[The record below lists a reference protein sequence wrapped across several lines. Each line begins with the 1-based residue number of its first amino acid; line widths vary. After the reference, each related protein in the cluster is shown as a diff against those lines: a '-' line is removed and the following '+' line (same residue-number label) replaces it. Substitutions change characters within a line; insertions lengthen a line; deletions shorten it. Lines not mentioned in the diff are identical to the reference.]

1 MGVFSKKVSEGRLL
15 TDEQAVEVV
24 AKAMPE
30 EEFRGRKVLLIIPDA
45 TRTAPVGT
53 MFKAIH
59 EQVGGATKSLDVMIA
74 LGTHPPMSETAIERR
89 LATLNA
95 VGLGYV
101 RLGQSA
107 LTLSGGEAQ
116 RAVQHKLAHRLG
128 PAEQ

>member
-30 EEFRGRKVLLIIPDA
+30 EEFRGRKVLLIVPDA

-59 EQVGGATKSLDVMIA
+59 EQVGVSRQRS
-74 LGTHPPMSETAIERR
+74 MS
-89 LATLNA
+89 
-95 VGLGYV
+95 
-101 RLGQSA
+101 
-107 LTLSGGEAQ
+107 
-116 RAVQHKLAHRLG
+116 
-128 PAEQ
+128 